1 MHVNHRP
8 RTVEIHSVVRHYGK
22 IEKND
27 INFAKNLLVHTG
39 VSYLQR
45 LKITVI
51 NFLVYLFMYCL
62 SLFCELL
69 RKWLVVK
76 IKAGQVKDHVYILYL
91 CIHLLVIVLYQ

>member
-8 RTVEIHSVVRHYGK
+8 RTAEIHSAVRRYGK

-27 INFAKNLLVHTG
+27 INSAKNILGHTG

-51 NFLVYLFMYCL
+51 NFLVYLFMYYL
-62 SLFCELL
+62 YLFRELL
-69 RKWLVVK
+69 RKWYVVK
-76 IKAGQVKDHVYILYL
+76 IKAGQVNDHVYILYL